1 MRGHDNLHHL
11 SLNMVLKIFSQRES
25 KRSRAFN
32 LFEYTREGADA
43 LARNT
48 ALTGSPIPQPWRL
61 LLVVR

>member
-1 MRGHDNLHHL
+1 
-11 SLNMVLKIFSQRES
+11 MVLKIFSQRES

>member
-1 MRGHDNLHHL
+1 
-11 SLNMVLKIFSQRES
+11 MVLKIFSQRES

-48 ALTGSPIPQPWRL
+48 ALCGQHHSTAMEAASRCSL
-61 LLVVR
+61 TLTTRRALR